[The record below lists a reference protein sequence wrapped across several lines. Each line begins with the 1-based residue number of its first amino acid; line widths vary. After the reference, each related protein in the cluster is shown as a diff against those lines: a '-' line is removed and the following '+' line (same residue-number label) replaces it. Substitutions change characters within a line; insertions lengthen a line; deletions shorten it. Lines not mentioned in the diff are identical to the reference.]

1 MSPLNP
7 SQPTNQAASGEPPAS
22 DRDATFTHPA
32 ANFLAG
38 ALLSGVPIWSYLLLS
53 ISMTHTPLMTVGA
66 VKLGAAISIPGLV
79 GLVAARYPTP
89 VLRWI
94 SEALESAN
102 LPF

>member
-1 MSPLNP
+1 M
-7 SQPTNQAASGEPPAS
+7 
-22 DRDATFTHPA
+22 
-32 ANFLAG
+32 AG
-38 ALLSGVPIWSYLLLS
+38 VEGGGRPIWSYLLLS

-66 VKLGAAISIPGLV
+66 VKLGAAIAIPVWV